1 MRRPMP
7 PGPRR
12 GGRASGL
19 RIARTA
25 GSAATVFELVWET
38 LADILGTA
46 ATATLLRRAARAAAH
61 CFPEL
66 DELAVAKE
74 GLEYRYKVP
83 EGWKGCAEGMPP
95 AFCEL
100 VRELRPLLME
110 LTGSIVIR
118 RLDQIP
124 ELRER
129 GIPSPLERKP

>member
-1 MRRPMP
+1 
-7 PGPRR
+7 
-12 GGRASGL
+12 L

-25 GSAATVFELVWET
+25 GSAATLFELVWDT

-46 ATATLLRRAARAAAH
+46 ATATLLRRAARAAAQR
-61 CFPEL
+61 FPGLE
-66 DELAVAKE
+66 DLAVAKDR
-74 GLEYRYKVP
+74 LEYRYKVP
-83 EGWKGCAEGMPP
+83 ESWKDSVDGMPP

-100 VRELRPLLME
+100 VRQLRPLLVE

-129 GIPSPLERKP
+129 GSASPVEREP

>member
-1 MRRPMP
+1 MRTAMP

-12 GGRASGL
+12 GGRAGGL

-25 GSAATVFELVWET
+25 GSAAAVFELLWET

-46 ATATLLRRAARAAAH
+46 ATATLLRRAARAAAQR
-61 CFPEL
+61 FPEL

-74 GLEYRYKVP
+74 GLEYRHKVP
-83 EGWKGCAEGMPP
+83 ESWKDSVDGMRP

-100 VRELRPLLME
+100 VRQLRPLLIE

-118 RLDQIP
+118 RLDRNP

-129 GIPSPLERKP
+129 GTACPVERKP